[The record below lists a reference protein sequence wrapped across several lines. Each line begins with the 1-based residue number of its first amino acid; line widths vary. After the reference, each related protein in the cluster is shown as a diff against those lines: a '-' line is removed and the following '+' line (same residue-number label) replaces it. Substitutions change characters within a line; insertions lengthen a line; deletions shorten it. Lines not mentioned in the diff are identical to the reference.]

1 MAIAIGFIAQA
12 TNTPFSLLDQLGV
25 LAILMLTS
33 KGGTAVA
40 GGAFVKLAATLQT
53 VRALPLG
60 GLGLL
65 FGIDRLMATCT
76 AMTNIIGNTLA
87 VFVIAKWENA
97 FNQAQ
102 FTAFLA
108 SQGNGASE
116 DSVPAISPD
125 STLD

>member
-1 MAIAIGFIAQA
+1 M
-12 TNTPFSLLDQLGV
+12 
-25 LAILMLTS
+25 
-33 KGGTAVA
+33 
-40 GGAFVKLAATLQT
+40 KLAATLQT
-53 VRALPLG
+53 VRSLPLG

-97 FNQAQ
+97 FDQAQ
-102 FTAFLA
+102 FTSFLA
-108 SQGNGASE
+108 SQGNEASE
-116 DSVPAISPD
+116 DKLPAASPD